1 MSDYIL
7 EDDKNAGKKV
17 RNDATY
23 IKDYLIGRY
32 GAILVLKE
40 LNIIYEKNILKKYR
54 LKSKRLHHLIT

>member
-40 LNIIYEKNILKKYR
+40 LNIIYEK
-54 LKSKRLHHLIT
+54 

>member
-40 LNIIYEKNILKKYR
+40 LNIIYEKKYIKEIQVKK
-54 LKSKRLHHLIT
+54 